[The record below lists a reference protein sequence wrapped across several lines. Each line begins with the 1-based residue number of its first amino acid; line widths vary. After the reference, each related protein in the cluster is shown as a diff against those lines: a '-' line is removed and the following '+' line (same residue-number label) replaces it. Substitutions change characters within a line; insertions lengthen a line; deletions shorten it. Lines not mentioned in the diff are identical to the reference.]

1 MKRSTDAILTTH
13 PGTLARSPQLHSV
26 VQAIGRG
33 EEVDK
38 QAFDA
43 AARQAVIDIVA
54 KQVETGIT
62 VVNDGEQS
70 KTSFSAYIRQ
80 RLSGFTGPEV
90 LRPKN
95 LHDREFPEY
104 AARTGEQKHPTCIGP
119 VGWSDFS
126 AVEKD
131 IANMKAAVAKTPPVD
146 AFMTS
151 ASPGTIT
158 NHHPNR
164 YYANREAYLY
174 AVADV
179 MQREYE
185 AIAAAGFVLQLDC
198 PDLALRSTWFPDL
211 TVDEFRREVAL
222 NIEANNHATRNIPRE
237 QVRIHVCWGRGE
249 GPKNHDVPL
258 TDIVDLLLVSHAQA
272 ISIVGANGRHEH
284 EWRVWKEQKLP
295 DDLILIPGVVDNTTN
310 IIEHPEVVCDRLL
323 NYAGIVGRENVMGG
337 LDCGFGN
344 SPTADV
350 DPRIAWAKLKSL
362 ADGAALA
369 STELWSK

>member
-1 MKRSTDAILTTH
+1 MKRSTDQILTTH
-13 PGTLARSPQLHSV
+13 PGTLARSPELHKT

-33 EEVDK
+33 EEVDR

-43 AARQAVIDIVA
+43 AARRAVIDIVA

-62 VVNDGEQS
+62 VVNDGEMS

-90 LRPKN
+90 ERPKN

-104 AARTGEQKHPTCIGP
+104 AARSQGQLHPTCIGP
-119 VGWSDFS
+119 VAWSDFS

-131 IANMKAAVAKTPPVD
+131 IENMKAAVAQTPPVD
-146 AFMTS
+146 AFMTA

-164 YYANREAYLY
+164 YYKDRREYLF

-179 MQREYE
+179 MQREFE

-211 TVDEFRREVAL
+211 SVEEFRREVAL
-222 NIEANNHATRNIPRE
+222 NIEANNHATRNIPRD

-258 TDIVDLLLVSHAQA
+258 TDIVDLLLASNAQA

-323 NYAGIVGRENVMGG
+323 NYASVVGRENVMGG

-369 STELWSK
+369 TKKLWT